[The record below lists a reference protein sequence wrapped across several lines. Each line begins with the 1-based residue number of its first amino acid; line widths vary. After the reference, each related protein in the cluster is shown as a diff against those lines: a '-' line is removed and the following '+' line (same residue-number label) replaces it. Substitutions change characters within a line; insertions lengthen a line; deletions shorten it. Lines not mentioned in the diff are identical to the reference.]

1 MEREKIK
8 AIIENLLLASDA
20 PLSPETLQ
28 QVLADGTTA
37 DAVRDILEEL
47 RADYEDRSLQI
58 VEVAEGYQIG
68 TRPDYFEWIR
78 RMLKLDKTFRL
89 SQPALDTLSIIAY
102 KQPLTRAE
110 VEEIRGVDSSGVVK
124 TLLEKKII
132 APGGRKDVP
141 GKPIMYKTTK
151 KFLEYFGLRDLSELP
166 TLEDFSEEIEGE
178 DTPQQGELSF
188 GSGGGENGSA
198 TPENTEAVD
207 TESAATVDNVSADP
221 AEPPADNDPQA

>member
-8 AIIENLLLASDA
+8 SIIENLLLAADE
-20 PLSPETLQ
+20 PISPETLQ

-37 DAVRDILEEL
+37 DELRDILEEL
-47 RADYEDRSLQI
+47 RGDYESKSLQI
-58 VEVAEGYQIG
+58 VEVAEGYQLG

-78 RMLKLDKTFRL
+78 RFLKLDKTFRL

-110 VEEIRGVDSSGVVK
+110 VEEIRGVDSSGVIK

-132 APGGRKDVP
+132 GPAGRKEVP

-178 DTPQQGELSF
+178 EEPQQGELSF
-188 GSGGGENGSA
+188 GAG
-198 TPENTEAVD
+198 V
-207 TESAATVDNVSADP
+207 AANDP
-221 AEPPADNDPQA
+221 AAPAAEPPASDDPGA

>member
-8 AIIENLLLASDA
+8 AIIENLLLASDT

-37 DAVRDILEEL
+37 DALRDMLEEL
-47 RADYEDRSLQI
+47 RADYENRNLQI

-68 TRPDYFEWIR
+68 TRSDYFEWIR

-178 DTPQQGELSF
+178 DAPQQGELSF
-188 GSGGGENGSA
+188 GAAGGENGSA
-198 TPENTEAVD
+198 SSGDSDAD
-207 TESAATVDNVSADP
+207 TESAATADSAPADP
-221 AEPPADNDPQA
+221 AEPPAGGDSQA

>member
-1 MEREKIK
+1 MEREKTK
-8 AIIENLLLASDA
+8 SIIENLLLAADE
-20 PLSPETLQ
+20 PISPETLQ

-37 DAVRDILEEL
+37 DELRDILEEL
-47 RADYEDRSLQI
+47 RGDYESKSLQI
-58 VEVAEGYQIG
+58 VEVAEGYQLG

-78 RMLKLDKTFRL
+78 RFLKLDKTFRL

-110 VEEIRGVDSSGVVK
+110 VEEIRGVDSSGVIK

-132 APGGRKDVP
+132 GPAGRKEVP

-178 DTPQQGELSF
+178 EEPQQGELSF
-188 GSGGGENGSA
+188 GAG
-198 TPENTEAVD
+198 V
-207 TESAATVDNVSADP
+207 AANDP
-221 AEPPADNDPQA
+221 AAPAAEPPASDDPGA

>member
-8 AIIENLLLASDA
+8 AIVENLLLAADQ
-20 PLSPETLQ
+20 PISPETLQ
-28 QVLADGTTA
+28 QVLADGTSA
-37 DAVRDILEEL
+37 DALRDVLEEL
-47 RADYEDRSLQI
+47 RGDYESGNLQI

-68 TRPDYFEWIR
+68 TRSEYFEWIR
-78 RMLKLDKTFRL
+78 RLLKLDKTFRL

-132 APGGRKDVP
+132 VPAGRKEVP
-141 GKPIMYKTTK
+141 GKPIMYKTSK

-166 TLEDFSEEIEGE
+166 TLEDFSEEIEGD
-178 DTPQQGELSF
+178 DTPQQGELLF
-188 GSGGGENGSA
+188 GAGAGAAVSG
-198 TPENTEAVD
+198 D
-207 TESAATVDNVSADP
+207 TESATPDDASS
-221 AEPPADNDPQA
+221 AEPSANDDSLA

>member
-1 MEREKIK
+1 VEREKIK
-8 AIIENLLLASDA
+8 SIIENLLLAADE
-20 PLSPETLQ
+20 PISPETLQ
-28 QVLADGTTA
+28 QVLADGTTT
-37 DAVRDILEEL
+37 DELRDILEEL
-47 RADYEDRSLQI
+47 RGDYESKSLQI
-58 VEVAEGYQIG
+58 VEVAEGYQLG

-78 RMLKLDKTFRL
+78 RFLKLDKTFRL

-110 VEEIRGVDSSGVVK
+110 VEEIRGVDSSGVIK

-132 APGGRKDVP
+132 GPAGRKEVP

-178 DTPQQGELSF
+178 EEPQQGELSF
-188 GSGGGENGSA
+188 GAG
-198 TPENTEAVD
+198 V
-207 TESAATVDNVSADP
+207 AANDP
-221 AEPPADNDPQA
+221 AAPAAEPPASDDPGA